1 MCSVIQAHVP
11 PATSVFLQS
20 AIVGSKHSVCLAKF
34 RSELS
39 LHAPSPVSKSKI
51 VESMSASK
59 HATKDHALHA
69 SSLSPKLVSAAKKN
83 NNLFVERLYLV
94 RNFATQVNAPLAV
107 ATQAV
112 CFTAPQATTK
122 LKS

>member
-1 MCSVIQAHVP
+1 
-11 PATSVFLQS
+11 
-20 AIVGSKHSVCLAKF
+20 
-34 RSELS
+34 
-39 LHAPSPVSKSKI
+39 
-51 VESMSASK
+51 MSASK

-83 NNLFVERLYLV
+83 NNLFVERLYLLAKMFVAKNLTVKNTHV